1 MQAVFYAVGAAVIGI
16 IAYSAYRLTRK
27 SIGHARLLWA
37 IYLIAAAV
45 TVITESE
52 EAWLFLAAGV
62 LVWLVRASPNFRR
75 LGGRVPQL
83 LIGPAGECAVPLR
96 LVRRVSLRSP

>member
-1 MQAVFYAVGAAVIGI
+1 MVIGLGWAYVRYGGLAWVQAVFYAVGAAVIGI

-37 IYLIAAAV
+37 IYLIAAAL
-45 TVITESE
+45 TIITESE

-62 LVWLVRASPNFRR
+62 LVWLVRAPPTPWR
-75 LGGRVPQL
+75 
-83 LIGPAGECAVPLR
+83 
-96 LVRRVSLRSP
+96 